1 MAQIEKFLY
10 PLNKDVAY
18 PRRGWV
24 GSAFPVLKDWKKSM
38 LILGD

>member
-1 MAQIEKFLY
+1 MPQIEKFLY
-10 PLNKDVAY
+10 PVNKDMVH

-24 GSAFPVLKDWKKSM
+24 GSAFPALKGWDLSM